1 MLADLKELKVHE
13 VLRKASRLIETKGLA
28 RGMHQ
33 DPDTKEIDIEGA
45 IMLACGAKELSV
57 LVAKVDSVVP
67 LARLAQFDATLDLL
81 DLASPGKNV
90 SEWNDL
96 EETTQEQVLQFL
108 ETWAV
113 AVSSAVYA

>member
-1 MLADLKELKVHE
+1 MLTQLKELQVHKI
-13 VLRKASRLIETKGLA
+13 LRDAIQLIEEKGLT

-33 DPDTKEIDIEGA
+33 DPDTGEIDIEGA
-45 IMLACGAKELSV
+45 IMLACGAPQISI
-57 LVAKVDSVVP
+57 LVARVDAVVP
-67 LARLAQFDATLDLL
+67 AAKLAQFDATLDLL
-81 DLASPGKNV
+81 DSASPGKNV

-113 AVSSAVYA
+113 AVSSAAYA